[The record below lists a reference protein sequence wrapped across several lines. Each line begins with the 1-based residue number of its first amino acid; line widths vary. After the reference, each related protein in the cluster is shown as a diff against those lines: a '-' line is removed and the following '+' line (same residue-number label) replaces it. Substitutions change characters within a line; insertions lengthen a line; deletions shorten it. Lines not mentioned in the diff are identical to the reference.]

1 MSHVP
6 HELHEEFPDQ
16 ADALHALKM
25 NNAHFAKLSDEY
37 HSVNREIHRIET
49 EVEPASDEALE
60 GLKKQRLHLKDQI
73 AALLAAS
80 ESTGS

>member
-6 HELHEEFPDQ
+6 HELHEEFPEH
-16 ADALHALKM
+16 ADALHALKVS
-25 NNAHFAKLSDEY
+25 NAHFAKLSDDY
-37 HSVNREIHRIET
+37 HNVNREIHRIET
-49 EVEPASDEALE
+49 DIEPASDDALE
-60 GLKKQRLHLKDQI
+60 DLKKQRLQLKDEI